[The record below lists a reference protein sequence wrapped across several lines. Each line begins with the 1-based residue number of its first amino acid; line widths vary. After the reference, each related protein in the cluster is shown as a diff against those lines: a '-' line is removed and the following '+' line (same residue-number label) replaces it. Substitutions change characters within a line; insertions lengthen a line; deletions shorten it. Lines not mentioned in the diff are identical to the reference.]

1 MYTFW
6 SDTFIINLTSSLQPL
21 THNYISIKVAFLV
34 FHLNKWFHHLLERPK
49 ICFYIICSLAFAL
62 MSLFQLSLTVCAFL
76 QPYQTTYAG
85 LPKEMCSWLS
95 LCILLPS
102 SFPDSSNSGFNSTR
116 QLYLPNFLQLNQ
128 LALIF
133 LLMHLQP
140 CLTGLMV
147 ILTTCLSKTS
157 L

>member
-1 MYTFW
+1 MEWHLYYKPNFFSPTPYTQLHKHQSCF
-6 SDTFIINLTSSLQPL
+6 SCVP
-21 THNYISIKVAFLV
+21 Y
-34 FHLNKWFHHLLERPK
+34 LNKWFHHLMERPK

-62 MSLFQLSLTVCAFL
+62 ISLFQLSLTVCAFL